1 MKKKKIS
8 VIIAVYNKE
17 KYLHKCLD
25 SILEQNY
32 KNLEIILINDGST
45 DRSKEICEEY
55 EKKDNRIK
63 LISTVNKGASSAR
76 NLGLDNAQGEYISFI
91 DADDYISK
99 DFYTYLYKHMIK
111 YNADIVECNSV
122 KVKEDQEYNDK
133 TFYIPKTEEV
143 IECNNIGALTRLYG
157 DEQEFYGKTIVVWNK
172 LYKKEVL
179 DNVRFEPGRIIDD
192 ESFTY
197 KALYNCKKFITL
209 RAGLYAYVYAE
220 GSTMR
225 SSISMRKIN
234 EVFLAF
240 TEAIDFFEKHDF
252 IDLKERAIRRYLGY
266 IVEKKEE
273 VLDSDLPNKD
283 EIIEEFNKKF
293 NYLFNLGKEICTS
306 ISVLNYRCSEYE
318 NLRKDYLS

>member
-1 MKKKKIS
+1 MEEKKIS

-25 SILEQNY
+25 SILAQDY

-45 DRSKEICEEY
+45 DKSKEICEDY
-55 EKKDNRIK
+55 EKRDSRIK
-63 LISTVNKGASSAR
+63 SITTVNRGASSAR
-76 NLGLDNAQGEYISFI
+76 NLGLDTAQGDYISFI

-99 DFYTYLYKHMIK
+99 DFYTYLYNYMIK
-111 YNADIVECNSV
+111 YNADIVECNSI
-122 KVKEDQEYNDK
+122 KVKEDNEYKDE
-133 TFYIPKTEEV
+133 TFYIPQTEEI
-143 IECNNIGALTRLYG
+143 IECNNIGALIRLYG

-179 DNVRFEPGRIIDD
+179 NNIRFEPGRIIDD

-240 TEAIDFFEKHDF
+240 TEAIDFFEKNDF

-266 IVEKKEE
+266 IVENKKK
-273 VLDSDLPNKD
+273 VLSSNLPNKD
-283 EIIEEFNKKF
+283 EIIEEFNTKF
-293 NYLFNLGKEICTS
+293 NYLFNLGKEICTN
-306 ISVLNYRCSEYE
+306 ITVLNYRLFGYE
-318 NLRKDYLS
+318 ELKKIYN

>member
-1 MKKKKIS
+1 MEEKKIS

-25 SILEQNY
+25 SIIAQNY

-63 LISTVNKGASSAR
+63 LISTVNRGASSAR
-76 NLGLDNAQGEYISFI
+76 NLGLDTAQGDYISFI

-99 DFYTYLYKHMIK
+99 DFYTYLYNYMIK

-122 KVKEDQEYNDK
+122 KVKEDNEYNDES
-133 TFYIPKTEEV
+133 FYIPKTEEI
-143 IECNNIGALTRLYG
+143 IECNNIGALIRLYG
-157 DEQEFYGKTIVVWNK
+157 DEQEFYGKAIVVWNK

-179 DNVRFEPGRIIDD
+179 NNIRFEPGRIIDD

-209 RAGLYAYVYAE
+209 RAGLYAYVYTE

-240 TEAIDFFEKHDF
+240 TEAIDFFEKNDF

-266 IVEKKEE
+266 IVENKKK
-273 VLDSDLPNKD
+273 VLSSNLPNKE
-283 EIIEEFNKKF
+283 EIIEDFNTKF
-293 NYLFNLGKEICTS
+293 NYLFNLGKEICTN
-306 ISVLNYRCSEYE
+306 ITVLNYRLSGYE
-318 NLRKDYLS
+318 ELEKIYN